1 MKQILLV
8 LGMFVLCSLPLS
20 VKAVEEVALEATP
33 SQVANDNRALLI
45 VQKQPAKEN
54 KQQANRNWFCVVIQV
69 NGKIKDS
76 NTTDIGN

>member
-8 LGMFVLCSLPLS
+8 LGVFAICSLPLS
-20 VKAVEEVALEATP
+20 VQATEEVALEVP
-33 SQVANDNRALLI
+33 SQVADDNRALLT

-54 KQQANRNWFCVVIQV
+54 KQQANRNWFCIVVQV

-76 NTTDIGN
+76 ANSDNN

>member
-8 LGMFVLCSLPLS
+8 LGVFALCSLPLS
-20 VKAVEEVALEATP
+20 VKATEEVALEVP
-33 SQVANDNRALLI
+33 SRVADDNRALLT

-54 KQQANRNWFCVVIQV
+54 KQQANRNWFCIVIQV

-76 NTTDIGN
+76 ANSDNN